1 MTAAGQRVGETQ
13 RPPSSGPVGFRETLK
28 NRDFR
33 LLWGAQV
40 AAQLGDK
47 FFAFSLLL
55 SIYSLTHLY
64 LSDAALLLA
73 YTIPAVVLSVPAGI
87 FADRYDKRTLMI
99 WTNLSRG
106 VMVLGVPALELT
118 GVAQHQVIPLYGITL
133 VFAGVGQLFAPA
145 EAASIPSLVERSQ
158 ISAATSLFTVTIVVT
173 IVLSVPLASIAQRV
187 LGLEGPYYFGAA
199 LFMVASGAIWM
210 IRTRLA
216 AQPRRAEPR
225 EEQKTGTVAELKE
238 VLLVIRRS
246 PVLPFAFGM
255 LTLALVIVFT
265 IFALSAGYMQHVL
278 LRRPQD
284 SYILL
289 LPATVGMV
297 AAGTVVSRRA
307 SAGHGERTVVRGLAL
322 AGLALLVLGV
332 LPPILDRIHLVGGL
346 VPLAVV
352 LAVLFGIGLGAVL
365 IPSLVLIQEA
375 TEDATRG
382 RIFGGAFLAINLAI
396 ALPLLVAGAV
406 ADVVGASDVIAF
418 LGLCLIVI
426 GVWAGVRGWGAGRG
440 RKTPTSVTAASRLV
454 EACCREDAPG
464 AGGT

>member
-1 MTAAGQRVGETQ
+1 MTAVGQRVGETQ
-13 RPPSSGPVGFRETLK
+13 RPSTPGPAGFRETLK

-73 YTIPAVVLSVPAGI
+73 YTIPAVFLSVPAGI
-87 FADRYDKRTLMI
+87 FADRYDKKTLMI

-106 VMVLGVPALELT
+106 IMVLGVPALELT
-118 GVAQHQVIPLYGITL
+118 GVAQHQVIPLYVITL

-158 ISAATSLFTVTIVVT
+158 IPAATSLFTVTIVVT

-187 LGLEGPYYFGAA
+187 LGLEGPYYFGAG
-199 LFMVASGAIWM
+199 LFMAASGAIWM

-216 AQPRRAEPR
+216 ANPERVEPGGERTTSTMQELR
-225 EEQKTGTVAELKE
+225 EVW
-238 VLLVIRRS
+238 LVIRRS

-297 AAGTVVSRRA
+297 VAGTVVSRR
-307 SAGHGERTVVRGLAL
+307 SGAGHGERSVVRAWPSRAWRCWCWGFCLQSSI
-322 AGLALLVLGV
+322 GCVWW
-332 LPPILDRIHLVGGL
+332 GGWC
-346 VPLAVV
+346 PW
-352 LAVLFGIGLGAVL
+352 
-365 IPSLVLIQEA
+365 
-375 TEDATRG
+375 R
-382 RIFGGAFLAINLAI
+382 
-396 ALPLLVAGAV
+396 
-406 ADVVGASDVIAF
+406 
-418 LGLCLIVI
+418 
-426 GVWAGVRGWGAGRG
+426 
-440 RKTPTSVTAASRLV
+440 
-454 EACCREDAPG
+454 
-464 AGGT
+464 

>member
-1 MTAAGQRVGETQ
+1 MTAVSQQVSEA
-13 RPPSSGPVGFRETLK
+13 PPPASPGTSGFRETLR

-73 YTIPAVVLSVPAGI
+73 YTIPAVFLSVPAGI
-87 FADRYDKRTLMI
+87 FADRYDKKTLMI

-118 GVAQHQVIPLYGITL
+118 GVAQHQVLPLYAITL

-145 EAASIPSLVERSQ
+145 EAASIPSLVKRSQ
-158 ISAATSLFTVTIVVT
+158 LSAATSLFTVTIVLT
-173 IVLSVPLASIAQRV
+173 IVVSVPLASIAQRL

-199 LFMVASGAIWM
+199 LFMLASGAIWL
-210 IRTRLA
+210 IRPRLA
-216 AQPRRAEPR
+216 VVKPDGDLVPEVNGGSFR
-225 EEQKTGTVAELKE
+225 EVTE
-238 VLLVIRRS
+238 VLAVIRDS
-246 PVLPFAFGM
+246 AVLPFAFGM

-278 LRRPQD
+278 LQSPQN

-289 LPATVGMV
+289 IPATFGMV
-297 AAGTVVSRRA
+297 LTGMLVSRRN
-307 SAGHGERTVVRGLAL
+307 SSQHGVGSVVRGLIL
-322 AGLALLVLGV
+322 AGVAMLVLGV
-332 LPPILDRIHLVGGL
+332 LPPVLAGLRLDATL
-346 VPLAVV
+346 VPLAIV
-352 LAVLFGIGLGAVL
+352 LAVIFGAGLGSVL
-365 IPSLVLIQEA
+365 IPCLVLIQEG
-375 TEDATRG
+375 TEESTRG
-382 RIFGGAFLAINLAI
+382 RIFGGAFLVINLAI

-418 LGLCLIVI
+418 MGVCLLATGLV
-426 GVWAGVRGWGAGRG
+426 AGVRAWGR
-440 RKTPTSVTAASRLV
+440 S
-454 EACCREDAPG
+454 
-464 AGGT
+464 